1 MRLHCSAQQLPLQPD
16 QEGGDAANDKD
27 KDRDK
32 DKDKEDKEEDKD
44 KDGFGGAVSGPDV
57 MACVDLAK
65 TVGES
70 FSFET

>member
-1 MRLHCSAQQLPLQPD
+1 LRLHCSARQLPPQPD

-27 KDRDK
+27 KDRDE
-32 DKDKEDKEEDKD
+32 DKDEEDKEEDKD
-44 KDGFGGAVSGPDV
+44 EDGFGGAVSSPDV
-57 MACVDLAK
+57 MARVDLAK